1 METISHSYSIII
13 SIFCS
18 LFHHMSFFERQNGPQ
33 SKLNE
38 ISSSKKL
45 LPLSRASLFPAC
57 QMAEIDE
64 QQQQQQKSRK
74 LLGQLISMECNFLF
88 CYFHAIFMHILN
100 FDLFF
105 FSLLLVTLFNYRHSH
120 ERLASCY
127 FPMRTINGINE

>member
-1 METISHSYSIII
+1 
-13 SIFCS
+13 
-18 LFHHMSFFERQNGPQ
+18 MSFFERQNGPQ

-45 LPLSRASLFPAC
+45 LPLSRALLFPAC

-105 FSLLLVTLFNYRHSH
+105 FRCCSLLYLITGIR
-120 ERLASCY
+120 
-127 FPMRTINGINE
+127 MNGWHHAIFQCEPLME